1 MRRGM
6 KRSARITL
14 ILFLLGAIAS
24 GLVYWTWPREK
35 IEAVTVVEPMPR
47 TIEQVVAATGAVEA
61 RRKVLVTADPGA
73 RIVALDF
80 KEQDIVAK
88 GQVLA
93 KLDDIEVT
101 TQLRQVDAGL
111 NLARVSLSNAEA
123 VLAQSRSL
131 FEKGYIARQEV
142 EAAERQVDLYRT
154 QIEEKLAAG
163 QLLKAKL
170 ERTQVRAPISG
181 AITRKLVEVGGVVSD
196 GTRSLGTGTGGQ
208 LQPMAIA
215 EIAHLEALEFH
226 VDVDQIDVGSIK
238 RGQLTVIALDAFPN
252 QRMSGSVEDVTLGN
266 VEEVGGR
273 VRYKVRV
280 ALENPDVAVRLG
292 MTGTA
297 DFVLARK
304 EQITALPAAV
314 LIQRGAEEFVF
325 VVEDGR
331 ASQRALQIGLR
342 NEDFVEVV
350 AGLRTGEQVI
360 DQGRGRVKDGQI
372 VEVLN
377 GRR

>member
-1 MRRGM
+1 M
-6 KRSARITL
+6 KRWARVTL
-14 ILFLLGAIAS
+14 GLFLLGAVAS
-24 GLVYWTWPREK
+24 GLVYWKWPRDK
-35 IEAVTVVEPMPR
+35 IEAVTVVEPLPR

-61 RRKVLVTADPGA
+61 RRKVLVTADPAA
-73 RIVALDF
+73 RIVALYF
-80 KEQDIVAK
+80 HEQEIVAK
-88 GQVLA
+88 GQALA
-93 KLDDIEVT
+93 KLDDIELT
-101 TQLRQVDAGL
+101 TQRRQVDAGL
-111 NLARVSLSNAEA
+111 NLARASLSNAEA
-123 VLAQSRSL
+123 VLAQSRGL

-154 QIEEKLAAG
+154 QIEEKRATS

-170 ERTQVRAPISG
+170 ERTLIRAPISG

-196 GTRSLGTGTGGQ
+196 GTRSLAAGTGGQ
-208 LQPMAIA
+208 LQPMSIA

-226 VDVDQIDVGSIK
+226 VDVDQTDVGSIK
-238 RGQLTVIALDAFPN
+238 RGQRTVIALDAFPN
-252 QRMSGSVEDVTLGN
+252 QRLSGSVEDITLAS
-266 VEEVGGR
+266 VEEAGGR

-280 ALENPDVAVRLG
+280 GLETPAVAVRLG

-297 DFVLARK
+297 DFILARK
-304 EQITALPAAV
+304 EQIASLPATV

-331 ASQRALQIGLR
+331 ASQRSLQIGLR
-342 NEDFVEVV
+342 NEEFVEVV

-360 DQGRGRVKDGQI
+360 DQGRGRVKDGQM